1 MVKTALKALLAVTIC
16 VTCSVVVLA
25 ADGVSVFVNDRPISA
40 EAFIQD
46 DSTYVPLRAV
56 SEALGAKVEWDGS
69 TRSVYIE
76 SSEETVVPNIIEQVS
91 SSVVAVVG
99 NYVGAGAASYSEYYS
114 FGTGVII
121 KSGGVILTNA
131 HVVRDMENLTV
142 IFKNGE
148 SYSGIVQYRDDTS
161 DLAVVK
167 IDRLGLTPIVMG
179 SYDDLRVGETV
190 IAIGTPLSLTMRN
203 TATKGIVSGK
213 DVSVP
218 GEHFAFLQSDAAT
231 NQGNSGGPLI
241 NLKGELVGINSMGV
255 QNADGVSW
263 AIPSDT
269 VQYVLKQ
276 FETNGKVRYPDLGV
290 TFEQSWEANIGL
302 PTTKGL
308 SVKSGANGG
317 LAQGDVV
324 TQINGILVHSFT
336 ELHEA
341 LKDTYT
347 AGDISVTRI
356 RGDAEEVVQVTPSL
370 KN

>member
-1 MVKTALKALLAVTIC
+1 M
-16 VTCSVVVLA
+16 
-25 ADGVSVFVNDRPISA
+25 
-40 EAFIQD
+40 
-46 DSTYVPLRAV
+46 
-56 SEALGAKVEWDGS
+56 
-69 TRSVYIE
+69 
-76 SSEETVVPNIIEQVS
+76 
-91 SSVVAVVG
+91 
-99 NYVGAGAASYSEYYS
+99 
-114 FGTGVII
+114 
-121 KSGGVILTNA
+121 
-131 HVVRDMENLTV
+131 
-142 IFKNGE
+142 
-148 SYSGIVQYRDDTS
+148 
-161 DLAVVK
+161 
-167 IDRLGLTPIVMG
+167 
-179 SYDDLRVGETV
+179 
-190 IAIGTPLSLTMRN
+190 
-203 TATKGIVSGK
+203 
-213 DVSVP
+213 
-218 GEHFAFLQSDAAT
+218 QSDAAT

-276 FETNGKVRYPDLGV
+276 FETNGKVKYPDLGV

-347 AGDISVTRI
+347 AGDISVTRV
-356 RGDAEEVVQVTPSL
+356 RGGAEEVVQVTPSL